1 MKHEI
6 LYPGTFPLLKV
17 ALAQGESIK
26 AESDAMVSMSSTI
39 DVEGKEEQCVYVCF
53 DSNENAC
60 VFRVGENKYAF
71 LPNDPVEKHVVKKKK
86 RK

>member
-1 MKHEI
+1 MAKKQKISKEAKN
-6 LYPGTFPLLKV
+6 LSEVLVVG
-17 ALAQGESIK
+17 GEY
-26 AESDAMVSMSSTI
+26 TI